1 MKILPHRDTHF
12 NREMIMLN
20 FSSLLI
26 MKCYYLSNRSIRI
39 DKELHVRLFFKG
51 SPVPLPQW
59 FRHGRGCRL
68 IHKSMLENFSA
79 YLLSQN
85 EKFDS
90 IFEELREFKFKK
102 RPVYSASIIQ
112 FVLLRYTSRRS
123 YRILQKDFLLPSIPL
138 LKKICSGAIDAVHCD
153 QTLKNEGKIFGN
165 VCLLFSEIPTN
176 TPRGFHVETTW
187 KRLCVCRDVSSEM
200 RGTFWW

>member
-1 MKILPHRDTHF
+1 
-12 NREMIMLN
+12 
-20 FSSLLI
+20 
-26 MKCYYLSNRSIRI
+26 
-39 DKELHVRLFFKG
+39 
-51 SPVPLPQW
+51 
-59 FRHGRGCRL
+59 
-68 IHKSMLENFSA
+68 MLENFSA

-123 YRILQKDFLLPSIPL
+123 YRILQKDFLLLSIPL
-138 LKKICSGAIDAVHCD
+138 LKKICSGAIDAVNCD
-153 QTLKNEGKIFGN
+153 QTLKNERKIFGN
-165 VCLLFSEIPTN
+165 VCLLFNEIPTN

-187 KRLCVCRDVSSEM
+187 KRSFPRRFNVESTLCVCRDYLQKCEEHFGGDLIGCGEDGNVYK
-200 RGTFWW
+200 GLICFIIDWLK

>member
-1 MKILPHRDTHF
+1 
-12 NREMIMLN
+12 
-20 FSSLLI
+20 
-26 MKCYYLSNRSIRI
+26 
-39 DKELHVRLFFKG
+39 
-51 SPVPLPQW
+51 
-59 FRHGRGCRL
+59 
-68 IHKSMLENFSA
+68 MLENFSA

-138 LKKICSGAIDAVHCD
+138 LKKICSGAIDAVNCD

-165 VCLLFSEIPTN
+165 VSLLFNEIPRN

-187 KRLCVCRDVSSEM
+187 KRSFPRRFNVESTLCVCRDVSSEM